1 LGQIGDEY
9 GANRERLPAARRHFA
24 DRNTAVGFKMVATG
38 QGARIT
44 PDVERALRGE
54 TGEEQ
59 TYDARAVQPFLTH
72 KLAKKLNAGLTLTA
86 REGQVELAAG

>member
-1 LGQIGDEY
+1 MNTALI
-9 GANRERLPAARRHFA
+9 ANDCLPRGGTLRVETSADPAAI
-24 DRNTAVGFKMVATG
+24 GFKMVATG

-44 PDVERALRGE
+44 QDVERALRGE
-54 TGEEQ
+54 AAEEQ
-59 TYDARAVQPFLTH
+59 AYDARAVQPCLTY